1 MPIREVGSSEA
12 FATGSTKCFSRHA
25 PGIRRDSAVTTIDH
39 GADRALRLPPI
50 RDEFELMSVIEP
62 VADVECLLPLRI
74 RVLES
79 TVVRRLIVV
88 GILALVWEGY
98 ATNLDNPLMMPR
110 LSEVVVALVS
120 SLASGGLAVRILM
133 TMKVLLIGY
142 SAGILAAATITILA
156 STTRFGSDVLS
167 TLTSMFNPLP
177 AVALL
182 PLALLWFGL
191 GIGSLVFVII
201 NSVLWAVAL
210 NTHTGFQSVSETLR
224 MAGRCFG
231 LSKLSLVAEILI
243 PAALPS
249 ILAGLKIGWAFAW
262 RTLIAAEL
270 VFGVSS
276 GQGGLGWFIYENRN
290 NLETANV
297 FAGLLCVILIGLFVE
312 SVIFRTI
319 ERRTVRRWGMQKF

>member
-1 MPIREVGSSEA
+1 M
-12 FATGSTKCFSRHA
+12 
-25 PGIRRDSAVTTIDH
+25 TTIEQTA
-39 GADRALRLPPI
+39 GLALALPPV
-50 RDEFELMSVIEP
+50 RDEFELSSVIEP
-62 VADVECLLPLRI
+62 SANVERPLPLHERI
-74 RVLES
+74 LQS
-79 TVVRRLIVV
+79 AIFRRLVVV
-88 GILALVWEGY
+88 GVLAAVWEGY
-98 ATNLDNPLMMPR
+98 AAWLDNPLMLPR
-110 LSEVVVALVS
+110 LSEVVVALFS
-120 SLASGGLAVRILM
+120 SLVSGDLFARVLM
-133 TMKVLLIGY
+133 TMKVLVIGY
-142 SAGILAAATITILA
+142 TAGIAAAAAITILA

-191 GIGSLVFVII
+191 GMGSLVFVIV

-210 NTHTGFQSVSETLR
+210 STHTGFQSVSETLR

-231 LSKLSLVAEILI
+231 LKGLSLVAEILI

>member
-1 MPIREVGSSEA
+1 MTVLDRN
-12 FATGSTKCFSRHA
+12 
-25 PGIRRDSAVTTIDH
+25 
-39 GADRALRLPPI
+39 ADLALALPPI
-50 RDEFELMSVIEP
+50 REEFELSRVVEP
-62 VADVECLLPLRI
+62 SADVESPLPLQVRI
-74 RVLES
+74 LQS
-79 TVVRRLIVV
+79 TLVRRLLVV
-88 GILALVWEGY
+88 GILAAVWEGY
-98 ATNLDNPLMMPR
+98 ATYLDNPLMMPR
-110 LSEVVVALVS
+110 LSEVIVALVS
-120 SLASGGLAVRILM
+120 SFLTGGLGLRILM
-133 TMKVLLIGY
+133 TLKVLAVGY
-142 SAGILAAATITILA
+142 TAGILAAAAITVLA

-191 GIGSLVFVII
+191 GMGSLVFVII

-210 NTHTGFQSVSETLR
+210 STHTGFQSVSETLR

-231 LSKLSLVAEILI
+231 LGRLALVFEILI